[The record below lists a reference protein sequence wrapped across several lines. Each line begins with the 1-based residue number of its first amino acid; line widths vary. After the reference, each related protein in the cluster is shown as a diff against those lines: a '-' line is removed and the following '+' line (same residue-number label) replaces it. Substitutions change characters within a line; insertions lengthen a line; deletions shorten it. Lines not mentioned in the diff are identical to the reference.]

1 MRPAAIIF
9 DMDDVLCRYDL
20 GKRLRA
26 LSMFS
31 GHTPRDIRA
40 AVWDSGFEDQADSG
54 GFPEPE
60 QYLAEFGRRLGYP
73 LSRAQWVEARRQSMS
88 PWPEMLALARRL
100 GEQARL
106 ALYTNNG
113 PLAKAELDNI
123 FPDVAALFAE
133 RYFSFELGVKKP
145 DPASYVKVTERMVLD
160 PALCW
165 FIDDKRS
172 NVEGA
177 LLAGLRGHHF
187 RSREQLI
194 ADAGALGFEV

>member
-9 DMDDVLCRYDL
+9 DMDEVLCGYDL

-26 LSMFS
+26 LSRFT
-31 GHTPRDIRA
+31 GRTPRDIRA
-40 AVWDSGFEDQADSG
+40 AVWDSGFEDEADSG

-60 QYLAEFGRRLGYP
+60 QYLAEFGRRIGHAIT
-73 LSRAQWVEARRQSMS
+73 RAQWVEARRLSMS

-113 PLAKAELDNI
+113 PLAKAELGQL
-123 FPDVAALFAE
+123 FPDVAALFSE

-145 DPASYVKVTERMVLD
+145 DPASYLKVTGLMGID
-160 PALCW
+160 PSLCW

-177 LLAGLRGHHF
+177 RLAGLQGHHF
-187 RSREQLI
+187 RNREQLI
-194 ADAGALGFEV
+194 ADARSLGFAA